1 MTGIVQ
7 HGLQETSLEE
17 IKRQVGLHQSKTN
30 RDEKFMQL
38 IIFKLNGAEYALPI
52 DQVKEV
58 VLTPSVARIP
68 HTEKYIRGVAN
79 IRGTIIT
86 IMDLEERF
94 KLAAG
99 QQEAAD
105 NSYNYTLFIE
115 SENQKVGVLVKEVP
129 NTLTVGESEIDR
141 SSGIMQ
147 YSSLDVDCIEGIVKI
162 GDRLIVLIDFFK
174 MTGIPEIDI

>member
-1 MTGIVQ
+1 MANIVKQ
-7 HGLQETSLEE
+7 GLRETSLEE
-17 IKRQVGLHQSKTN
+17 VKRQVDLYQAKTN
-30 RDEKFMQL
+30 SDGKSMQL

-58 VLTPSVARIP
+58 VLTPSIARIP
-68 HTEKYIRGVAN
+68 HTESYIKGVAN

-94 KLAAG
+94 KLGSSQDASG
-99 QQEAAD
+99 

-115 SENQKVGVLVKEVP
+115 SDNQKVGVLVKEVP
-129 NTLTVGESEIDR
+129 NTLTVRESEIDR

-174 MTGIPEIDI
+174 MTGIPEIAI

>member
-1 MTGIVQ
+1 MTNIVKQ
-7 HGLQETSLEE
+7 GLRETSLEE
-17 IKRQVGLHQSKTN
+17 VKRQVDLYQSKS
-30 RDEKFMQL
+30 RSDGKSMQL

-58 VLTPSVARIP
+58 VLTPSIAKIP
-68 HTEKYIRGVAN
+68 HTESYIKGVAN

-94 KLAAG
+94 KLASS
-99 QQEAAD
+99 QDPSE

-115 SENQKVGVLVKEVP
+115 SDNQKVGVLVKEVP
-129 NTLTVGESEIDR
+129 NTLTVRESEIDR

-162 GDRLIVLIDFFK
+162 GDRLIILIDFFK
-174 MTGIPEIDI
+174 MTGIPEIAI